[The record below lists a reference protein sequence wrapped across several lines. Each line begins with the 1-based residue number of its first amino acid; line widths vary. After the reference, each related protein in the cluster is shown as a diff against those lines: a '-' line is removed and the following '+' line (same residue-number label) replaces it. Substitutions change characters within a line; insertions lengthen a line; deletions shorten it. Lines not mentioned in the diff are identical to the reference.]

1 MVFSGDGVG
10 NSCRQQRIER
20 LNSIQFYLNINIKN
34 YKYNKKMEKETKII
48 YNSLLSRIS

>member
-34 YKYNKKMEKETKII
+34 KVQEENGKRNKNNLQFII
-48 YNSLLSRIS
+48 IKDI